1 MLTFIKIIITYYYY
15 NNYKKS
21 KNYCSAGVVF
31 IKFVDIIFCVIL
43 ALVWP
48 LRACHVINQESH
60 VYSWNLMKI
69 YLEIF
74 WNFEISLV
82 SIRRFQKVNSINFY
96 TNLQISLLNMW
107 LLVLIKSCKANACP
121 STLQKLRCSSRFYK
135 LDLPDICIC

>member
-1 MLTFIKIIITYYYY
+1 M
-15 NNYKKS
+15 
-21 KNYCSAGVVF
+21 F

-43 ALVWP
+43 ALVWL
-48 LRACHVINQESH
+48 LRACHAINQESH

-74 WNFEISLV
+74 WNFEISLA
-82 SIRRFQKVNSINFY
+82 SLRRFQKVNSIN
-96 TNLQISLLNMW
+96 LSQISLLNMW

-135 LDLPDICIC
+135 LDLPDICICQIGFGLRDNPSHLRLPILIFKTVCLT

>member
-31 IKFVDIIFCVIL
+31 IKFVIIFCVIL

-48 LRACHVINQESH
+48 LRACYVINQESH

-74 WNFEISLV
+74 WNFEISLA
-82 SIRRFQKVNSINFY
+82 SLRRFQKVNSIN
-96 TNLQISLLNMW
+96 LSQISLLNMW

-121 STLQKLRCSSRFYK
+121 STMQKLRCSSRFYK